1 MDAIFIDQIGNK
13 KNFLYQY
20 DVGQSFII
28 ENFEYST
35 APKVQFSIK
44 SIKTS
49 PSVNSQLSNGNL
61 TVSIPD
67 MLLTYG
73 EDIIA
78 YLYIQDAIKGAVVE
92 TVFIS
97 VIPRKRPADYQY
109 TSENFART
117 IEGTTISENFG
128 FADVAKWEDNNPD
141 NEKRY
146 GYFVTAS
153 YELNGL
159 VVNKATS
166 IDDVYGVA
174 VEEVGFASNC
184 LEGNLGRSGDL
195 LPKYAYVCT
204 SGFATV
210 IDDGTCV
217 IDGICVPKNDGTA
230 TYSSSAVGYR
240 VIDRIDENH
249 IFIFVDPSMRTIN
262 NFQTNITNTSSS
274 LNTHI
279 NNKSNPH
286 AVTKAQVGLS
296 KVPNVA
302 TNDQTPTYTEAT
314 TLEKLTSGEKLSIAF
329 GKISKAITDFIS
341 HLANKN
347 NPHNVTK
354 KQVGLSNVDN
364 TSDINKPV
372 STTQAEVIADAK
384 KAGTDAQSSI
394 DAHASR
400 TDNPHTVTKA
410 QVGLDNVDNTSDA
423 NKPISTAVQA
433 ALDTKPTLIGGKLSK
448 TVLPDDIGS
457 IVVVETIAER
467 DALTPFEGLYV
478 HVKDATGDTT
488 VEAGWADY
496 MYDGETWVKVSSTAS
511 SSGGTSEV
519 ATIEWA
525 NITNKPASYT
535 PKEHTHN
542 ELMPFVIGTQ
552 TVATN
557 AWSGVVNS
565 IYDGL
570 SIRYWVPQDSTGNV
584 TLNLTLSDGTSTG
597 ALNCYTNGSNY
608 LSSDISANTVILLTY
623 RENIILGDS
632 TTVSGWWAIFGS
644 GNYENADIKS
654 Y

>member
-67 MLLTYG
+67 MLLIYG

-97 VIPRKRPADYQY
+97 VIPRKRPTDYPY

-146 GYFVTAS
+146 GYFVAAS
-153 YELNGL
+153 YGLNGL

-354 KQVGLSNVDN
+354 EQIGL
-364 TSDINKPV
+364 
-372 STTQAEVIADAK
+372 
-384 KAGTDAQSSI
+384 G
-394 DAHASR
+394 
-400 TDNPHTVTKA
+400 
-410 QVGLDNVDNTSDA
+410 NVDNTSDA
-423 NKPISTAVQA
+423 NKPISTATQT
-433 ALDTKPTLIGGKLSK
+433 ALDTKPTLINGKLSK

-467 DALTPFEGLYV
+467 DTLTPFEGLYV

-488 VEAGWADY
+488 VETGWADY
-496 MYDGETWVKVSSTAS
+496 MYDGETWVKNASIAS

-519 ATIEWA
+519 ATVEWA
-525 NITNKPASYT
+525 NITGKPSSYT
-535 PKEHTHN
+535 PKEHSHDG
-542 ELMPFVIGTQ
+542 LIPFISGTQ
-552 TVATN
+552 TAATN
-557 AWSGVVNS
+557 AWTGTASTVS
-565 IYDGL
+565 ALSDGL
-570 SIRYWVPQDSTGNV
+570 SIRYWVPYSSTGNV

-623 RENIILGDS
+623 RENITLGDS
-632 TTVSGWWAIFGS
+632 IIVSGWWAIFGS
-644 GNYENADIKS
+644 GNYENADTKN